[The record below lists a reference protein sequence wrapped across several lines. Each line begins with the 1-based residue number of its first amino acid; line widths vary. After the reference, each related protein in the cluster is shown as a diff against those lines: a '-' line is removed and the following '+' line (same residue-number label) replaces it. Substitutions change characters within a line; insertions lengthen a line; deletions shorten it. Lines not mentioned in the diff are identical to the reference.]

1 MRYRFVLVLAAA
13 AMIAGAVL
21 IRAQVSQPGPT
32 YPLWE
37 YRTETSRGTGTQE
50 LSEAVLN
57 GLGRRGLGIDRA
69 HAGRD
74 PRAGY
79 DADRDRLRVQTV
91 ARRIEEV
98 RRRTEVHFFNVN
110 AVISSETTGP
120 PYGPVEVTTTYCL
133 PSAPR

>member
-57 GLGRRGLGIDRA
+57 GLGREGWELTALTRREI
-69 HAGRD
+69 
-74 PRAGY
+74 
-79 DADRDRLRVQTV
+79 RVQDLMQTETV
-91 ARRIEEV
+91 YVFKRSRGEARR
-98 RRRTEVHFFNVN
+98 
-110 AVISSETTGP
+110 
-120 PYGPVEVTTTYCL
+120 
-133 PSAPR
+133 